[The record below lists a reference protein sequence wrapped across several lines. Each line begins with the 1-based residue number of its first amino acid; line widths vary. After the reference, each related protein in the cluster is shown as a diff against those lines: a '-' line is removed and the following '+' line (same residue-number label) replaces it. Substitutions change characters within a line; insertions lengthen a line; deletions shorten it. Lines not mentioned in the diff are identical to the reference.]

1 LVDITFKYVGNG
13 DSIIIEYL
21 VNDSKKIGVID
32 VCTNAGNNAVLS
44 HIKKEQY
51 SKIEFLIISHFHH
64 DHCSGLKALL
74 KYCEDNKIEIG
85 FFGFPIL
92 LDKRIIRSL
101 KIGKQKKHDVGSAFK
116 YAYDLYKADLI
127 HEMKDVGLGHEG
139 INLNNKYTLKFI
151 SPAIDELNR
160 YTAKVFDKGLK
171 LKDSPNHNIVAIS
184 TVIESDSEYVLLTSD
199 IEFNSLKRIGRRIL
213 KNYSKKLIL
222 AQVPHHGSRDNHY
235 KEFWNLRN
243 RDIDT
248 PIVISCGP
256 NGYDHPAPEV
266 IIDLEKLDYKV
277 EATSNPVG
285 SSLRD
290 IDVFAMKDN
299 SNIDTRDLKYQI

>member
-1 LVDITFKYVGNG
+1 MVDITFKYVGNG

-101 KIGKQKKHDVGSAFK
+101 KIGKPKKA
-116 YAYDLYKADLI
+116 
-127 HEMKDVGLGHEG
+127 
-139 INLNNKYTLKFI
+139 
-151 SPAIDELNR
+151 
-160 YTAKVFDKGLK
+160 
-171 LKDSPNHNIVAIS
+171 
-184 TVIESDSEYVLLTSD
+184 
-199 IEFNSLKRIGRRIL
+199 
-213 KNYSKKLIL
+213 
-222 AQVPHHGSRDNHY
+222 
-235 KEFWNLRN
+235 
-243 RDIDT
+243 
-248 PIVISCGP
+248 
-256 NGYDHPAPEV
+256 
-266 IIDLEKLDYKV
+266 
-277 EATSNPVG
+277 
-285 SSLRD
+285 
-290 IDVFAMKDN
+290 
-299 SNIDTRDLKYQI
+299 